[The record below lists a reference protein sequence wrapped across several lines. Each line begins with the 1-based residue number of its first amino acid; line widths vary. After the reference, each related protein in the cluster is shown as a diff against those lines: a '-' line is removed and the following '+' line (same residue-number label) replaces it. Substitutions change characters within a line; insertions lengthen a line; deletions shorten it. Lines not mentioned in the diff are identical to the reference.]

1 MAALKSKIDI
11 DFIRAQGETSRGRIW
26 FQPVR
31 QPIGTSMLSDAAV
44 PADVISGRGSI
55 DLVRL
60 PVGTYRVVEQIDE
73 RPDRTYYF
81 ALPVGSPE
89 VVQYESIVPV
99 VEVPV
104 VHQYVSKINGVS
116 PNPTTG
122 NIELEAI
129 QGPEGP
135 AGPKGDKGDKGDDG
149 TDGVNGTNGLNGTN
163 GTNGTD
169 GVDGAPGRDGVLK
182 SWTRTPSTIEI
193 FGPCGDSGTW
203 TLCPASYRPEPKV
216 AVAGDRILWSPD
228 FVHQNTQEAAYD
240 IASVVAGEAVR
251 YLSSGTSTPLAGGY
265 AKLYMVAG
273 WPRSLSDVW
282 FDVEAEDLDADG
294 KITLALAYRAAGSGN
309 MMGNAFIPGYV
320 VVANA
325 GPGGVL

>member
-81 ALPVGSPE
+81 SLPVDAPE

-99 VEVPV
+99 VTAPV
-104 VHQYVSKINGVS
+104 VHQYVSKINGIS
-116 PNPTTG
+116 PDPTTG

-129 QGPEGP
+129 EGP
-135 AGPKGDKGDKGDDG
+135 VGPKGDKGDDGAPSTVPGPKGDKGDDG
-149 TDGVNGTNGLNGTN
+149 ADSTVPGPKGDPGE
-163 GTNGTD
+163 
-169 GVDGAPGRDGVLK
+169 PGRDGVLK
-182 SWTRTPSTIEI
+182 DYATTGLFTGSL
-193 FGPCGDSGTW
+193 FLAGDSGDW
-203 TLCPASYRPEPKV
+203 MICPPAYHTENV
-216 AVAGDRILWSPD
+216 AVAGDKILWTPQLFQQTD
-228 FVHQNTQEAAYD
+228 QQAAYD
-240 IASVVAGEAVR
+240 LASIVNGEIVRRKSTGTAAASEYGFGGFYTAATHGRGLRPAWWVVEEA
-251 YLSSGTSTPLAGGY
+251 
-265 AKLYMVAG
+265 
-273 WPRSLSDVW
+273 DI
-282 FDVEAEDLDADG
+282 DDG
-294 KITLALAYRAAGSGN
+294 VVTLAILYRNSGSGN
-309 MMGNAFIPGYV
+309 TIGHAAVPSEIVSVNVGQ
-320 VVANA
+320 
-325 GPGGVL
+325 GVLPL